1 MQEFIAG
8 IFPAQNLPEGSNEGL
23 PYWIFW
29 LLLCVIV
36 LLLAFI
42 FLRDKD
48 LRHRL
53 DTFFA
58 GIKKRLI
65 KIRLHSILKK
75 ENIKQEG
82 FINEL
87 GRKTWEIDIKIPFG
101 ETIWE
106 KINKLEKTK
115 IDLEIEKT
123 EIEAKITSLKK
134 NLNEFL
140 KNYKNQNQ
148 GLESEKNPINLQLK
162 EINQKEKEIEGQ
174 VILEQTKLEENTK
187 QQNMLKKEIIDL
199 ADNND
204 LDEKTKNKTQQD
216 VKKKI
221 DPIEQKIVKINQFIN
236 GLVAKKTKLERDSQ
250 DQKNRIDDLNQN
262 IRDLAEDKKYQSRK
276 YQREIKEWEK
286 NKEKIHDKIKDIK
299 KQNRPLFT
307 NLGRLVNEKRVEH
320 KELALFY
327 SKIDRTVKRKKEIE
341 GQIQKLD

>member
-1 MQEFIAG
+1 M
-8 IFPAQNLPEGSNEGL
+8 
-23 PYWIFW
+23 
-29 LLLCVIV
+29 
-36 LLLAFI
+36 
-42 FLRDKD
+42 
-48 LRHRL
+48 
-53 DTFFA
+53 
-58 GIKKRLI
+58 
-65 KIRLHSILKK
+65 
-75 ENIKQEG
+75 
-82 FINEL
+82 
-87 GRKTWEIDIKIPFG
+87 
-101 ETIWE
+101 
-106 KINKLEKTK
+106 
-115 IDLEIEKT
+115 
-123 EIEAKITSLKK
+123 
-134 NLNEFL
+134 
-140 KNYKNQNQ
+140 
-148 GLESEKNPINLQLK
+148 ESEKNPINLQLK

-327 SKIDRTVKRKKEIE
+327 SKIDRTVKRKVEIE
-341 GQIQKLD
+341 EQIHELE